1 MGGVQL
7 YIPTMTNTGESK
19 MIKAGAVLFIACTL
33 AGWGGMIWDIM
44 SRRDERAF
52 ARMECMSRTRHA
64 QHVSPEEAFILCAK
78 EER

>member
-1 MGGVQL
+1 M
-7 YIPTMTNTGESK
+7 MR
-19 MIKAGAVLFIACTL
+19 AGAVLFVACTL

-52 ARMECMSRTRHA
+52 DRMHCMSRIRHA
-64 QHVSPEEAFILCAK
+64 QHVSPEEAYMICAK